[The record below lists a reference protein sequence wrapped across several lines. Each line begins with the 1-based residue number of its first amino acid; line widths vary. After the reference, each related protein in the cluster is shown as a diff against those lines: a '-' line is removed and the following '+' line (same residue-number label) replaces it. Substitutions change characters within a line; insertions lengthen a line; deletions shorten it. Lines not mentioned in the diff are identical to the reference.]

1 MTSRVLIRQRLLI
14 GQDSISRCHRG
25 TYAFPPLLAQCV
37 VLGFLLLSAAAW
49 PREAA
54 SPSKDQAAAAKL
66 KRASARCHAQA
77 DLDACYDAI
86 RWNPGDPE
94 LLVALGDALERA
106 QRPADA
112 IRNYRRA
119 AALAPDT
126 RSLAAKISAAEALA
140 KRGTR
145 ANGVSGKHYSNA
157 APETQSH

>member
-1 MTSRVLIRQRLLI
+1 MPAAKCLVL
-14 GQDSISRCHRG
+14 
-25 TYAFPPLLAQCV
+25 A
-37 VLGFLLLSAAAW
+37 FLLLSTAAW

-54 SPSKDQAAAAKL
+54 SPSADRAAAATL
-66 KRASARCHAQA
+66 KRDAARCRARA

-86 RWNPGDPE
+86 RWSPGDPA

-126 RSLAAKISAAEALA
+126 RGLAAKISAAEAKLA
-140 KRGTR
+140 RRAPR
-145 ANGVSGKHYSNA
+145 ANGTSGKRYSNA